1 MITIVAPESAPWLMP
16 ILEGAVEL
24 GPVTVIA
31 PWAQLSALP
40 PWMPQRLHR
49 YVARRRLPALSLSVL
64 RLPGF
69 AAAELGMRA
78 WTGSRAE
85 RLLAGRFAR
94 RALTDRLS
102 AVCLPHQTRLVIAP
116 SCGARRVFARAR
128 DQGAAT
134 VLIEDL
140 PNLRRLHRDLDVAC
154 GRHPRSSFLRRY
166 RAPARTLARQE
177 AERVLAQRIVVRG
190 AFAADLLRAAGIQDH
205 KLAGFQVPVEAPKP
219 VTVRLDPPRVL
230 LAGLATGRSGVVEA
244 LSAVEQVP
252 GARLLV
258 RAGEGLEPADLLAH
272 PQVQRAGTAALE
284 RLDGVDLVLAPAWC
298 ESYPRPVQ
306 LAAAAGVPVLATSR
320 AAGFAVLP
328 PDAALDPGDATSIA
342 GALGR
347 VIATATPATLPPI
360 STVFRAVV

>member
-258 RAGEGLEPADLLAH
+258 RAHNAAHGWRRLSPARSRLPLPWLITVMIINALLWLGH
-272 PQVQRAGTAALE
+272 
-284 RLDGVDLVLAPAWC
+284 
-298 ESYPRPVQ
+298 
-306 LAAAAGVPVLATSR
+306 AAAALATAIAFPLYLRPSELMR
-320 AAGFAVLP
+320 LAVRQL
-328 PDAALDPGDATSIA
+328 I
-342 GALGR
+342 
-347 VIATATPATLPPI
+347 PPI
-360 STVFRAVV
+360 S